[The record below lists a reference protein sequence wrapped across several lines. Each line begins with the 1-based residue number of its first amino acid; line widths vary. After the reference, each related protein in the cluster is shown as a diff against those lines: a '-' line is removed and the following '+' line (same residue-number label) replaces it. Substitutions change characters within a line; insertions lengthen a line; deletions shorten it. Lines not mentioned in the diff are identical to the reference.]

1 MGSMTKASWLD
12 LSKIL
17 AVLTLATLATVVISS
32 AAGHT
37 IDPFYPWMIS
47 GLVLLAF
54 RLVRNH
60 GRAIRELNKPAPE

>member
-17 AVLTLATLATVVISS
+17 AVLTLAAVVISS

-47 GLVLLAF
+47 GLALLAF